1 MNCGIII
8 YELEDYVFKLLKFR
22 LSTLLPD
29 SYIIRGTSTELN
41 SDSLPFAENIHILY
55 DSNQFTMTQICK
67 FSEKIKN
74 PVSISSVFRDDLDG
88 NEIID
93 CAHLYNRITSTD
105 YSMNR
110 IAQST
115 DENIPSSKPG
125 KVSVLLPFSY
135 IDEREFFIHSQL
147 SYLKD
152 TSMCLRLDL
161 MSGIRMPYS
170 FSGIDRSNCS
180 ITQLLS
186 LAKNGRLT
194 PEDILAFCTPDNNG
208 YLVTSKP
215 FHSDDVFDYGI
226 DVIEKVLLTSRMLT
240 KETSYPMNILVVA
253 EGFKINEL
261 AKIASLGDEV
271 NILLPKRLHQT
282 DLGFKEE
289 IGRITRVLP
298 PEIKVTLHD
307 TEKLKMDKN
316 YEAMQI

>member
-8 YELEDYVFKLLKFR
+8 YELEDYVYKLLKFR

-29 SYIIRGTSTELN
+29 SYIIRGTSTDLN

-55 DSNQFTMTQICK
+55 DSNQFAMAQICK
-67 FSEKIKN
+67 FSEKLKN
-74 PVSISSVFRDDLDG
+74 SVSISSIFRDDLDG
-88 NEIID
+88 PDIID

-115 DENIPSSKPG
+115 DNNIPSSKPG

-135 IDEREFFIHSQL
+135 IDERELFISNHL

-194 PEDILAFCTPDNNG
+194 PEDILAFCTPDNSG
-208 YLVTSKP
+208 FLVTSKP
-215 FHSDDVFDYGI
+215 YHSDDIFDCGI
-226 DVIEKVLLTSRMLT
+226 EVIEKVLVTAKMLT
-240 KETSYPMNILVVA
+240 KDTSYPMNILVVA
-253 EGFKINEL
+253 EGFKIADL
-261 AKIASLGDEV
+261 SRIASFGDEV
-271 NILLPKRLHQT
+271 NILLPKRLHQN

-298 PEIKVTLHD
+298 PQIQVKIHD
-307 TEKLKMDKN
+307 TEELKTEKN
-316 YEAMQI
+316 YETMQI